1 MAQIPRR
8 AFLRAALTLG
18 AAALAGCV
26 SAPATDPAPSEPT
39 AAASPSTTARSAKPT
54 ATGAPATRAVSPVGK
69 ATAAE
74 REGTPSAEPTQRAD
88 PTTEAQPAYLAVVR
102 GADAESI
109 TRRAVA
115 ALGGMERFVRPGY
128 RVIVKPNI
136 CNANHGPEYAS
147 TTNPMVVATLAAMC
161 LAAGAASVRVMDSP
175 FAGTAEAA
183 YARSGIG
190 DAVKAVGAEME
201 IMAPMRFR
209 DTAIPDGRDLTSWPI
224 YQPVLDADL
233 VINVPIAKHHSL
245 ARLTLAGKNLLGVIE
260 KRPQMHRNLGQ
271 RIADLASVVRPG
283 LTVVDAVRILI
294 ANGPTGGSLNDV
306 RQENAVIASTD
317 MVAADAYATGL
328 FGLSPRDISYVA
340 SEEDMGLGTTDLSS
354 VSVQEIEL

>member
-1 MAQIPRR
+1 MVQIRRR
-8 AFLRAALTLG
+8 AFLRAAVTLG
-18 AAALAGCV
+18 AATLAGCV
-26 SAPATDPAPSEPT
+26 SAPATDPTESEPT
-39 AAASPSTTARSAKPT
+39 SIPASSATTRPAKPT
-54 ATGAPATRAVSPVGK
+54 ATRASATRVASPVAE
-69 ATAAE
+69 ATAGQ
-74 REGTPSAEPTQRAD
+74 REPDPTAEPTQGVD
-88 PTTEAQPAYLAVVR
+88 PTTEPQPAYLAVVR
-102 GADAESI
+102 GADAEAI
-109 TRRAVA
+109 TRRAIV
-115 ALGGMERFVRPGY
+115 ALGGMERFVQPGY

-147 TTNPMVVATLAAMC
+147 TTNPTVVATLVAMC
-161 LAAGAASVRVMDSP
+161 LEAGASSVRVMDSP

-190 DAVKAVGAEME
+190 DAVEAAGGEMDL
-201 IMAPMRFR
+201 MASMRFR
-209 DTAIPDGRDLTSWPI
+209 DTDIPQGRDLTSWPI

-283 LTVVDAVRILI
+283 LTVVDAVRILL
-294 ANGPTGGSLNDV
+294 ANGPTGGNLADV
-306 RQENAVIASTD
+306 RQENTVIASTD

-328 FGLSPRDISYVA
+328 FGLAPRDISYVA
-340 SEEDMGLGTTDLSS
+340 CEEDMGLGTTDLAN
-354 VSVQEIEL
+354 VAVQEIEL